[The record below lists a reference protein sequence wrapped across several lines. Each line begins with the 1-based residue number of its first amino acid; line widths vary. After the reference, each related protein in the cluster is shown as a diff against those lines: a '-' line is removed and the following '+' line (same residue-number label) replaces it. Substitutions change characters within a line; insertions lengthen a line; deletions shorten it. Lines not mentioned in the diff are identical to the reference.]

1 MASFTSDISE
11 IDVYDI
17 KSSTGLKLSLKRR
30 RRLSNPVNISIQPVE
45 KRQCLTSVSS
55 SDLSVSFQP
64 VLASTW
70 NERALSIQVAVESP
84 IQVEPPYQVEAPG
97 LLDDPTSPVEGQ
109 STHIVPAEDEPF
121 QVTFPNIAQPEWL
134 QQSSQHATSQSDS
147 GNLIDI

>member
-1 MASFTSDISE
+1 MTYLPSYLSTIKDYEIKHFIILTDTMASFTSDISE

-64 VLASTW
+64 VLA
-70 NERALSIQVAVESP
+70 R
-84 IQVEPPYQVEAPG
+84 
-97 LLDDPTSPVEGQ
+97 LDSK
-109 STHIVPAEDEPF
+109 
-121 QVTFPNIAQPEWL
+121 L
-134 QQSSQHATSQSDS
+134 
-147 GNLIDI
+147 